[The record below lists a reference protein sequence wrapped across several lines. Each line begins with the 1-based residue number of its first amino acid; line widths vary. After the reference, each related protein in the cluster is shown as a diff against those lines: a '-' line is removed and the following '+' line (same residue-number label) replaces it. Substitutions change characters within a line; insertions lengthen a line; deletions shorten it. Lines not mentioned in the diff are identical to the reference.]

1 MKLELVSNNEARTR
15 LIASQV
21 GAKLKGGE
29 CIELISDIGGGK
41 TTFVRGLVKGA
52 GSKSHVSSPT
62 FSISKLYKTKRFNIV
77 HFDFYR
83 LEEVDLIEYEV
94 EESILDDTTV
104 IIVEW
109 SEAIRHVLPEDRLQ
123 LTIKFIDENK
133 RLLSFVAPDRLEY
146 LINDCLMS

>member
-1 MKLELVSNNEARTR
+1 M
-15 LIASQV
+15 
-21 GAKLKGGE
+21 
-29 CIELISDIGGGK
+29 
-41 TTFVRGLVKGA
+41 
-52 GSKSHVSSPT
+52 
-62 FSISKLYKTKRFNIV
+62 
-77 HFDFYR
+77 
-83 LEEVDLIEYEV
+83 DLIEYEV

-109 SEAIRHVLPEDRLQ
+109 SEAVIHVLPEDRLQ